1 MKRLICS
8 IIILAMVSANAQT
21 HKKTK
26 APESS
31 MVCTDDCEAKNKKQE
46 LTCKLTTPEL
56 RERKATVIASLKKQ
70 MLGKKELKNGFAYKF
85 NGSDTMVDE
94 LATFVKTERAC
105 CDFFIFNLSIS
116 GDKSE
121 AWLEITGPKGAK
133 DFIKTE
139 LDL

>member
-1 MKRLICS
+1 M
-8 IIILAMVSANAQT
+8 ATFVNAQT
-21 HKKTK
+21 KTK
-26 APESS
+26 STSS
-31 MVCTDDCEAKNKKQE
+31 KSSTVCTDDCEAKNKKGV

-56 RERKATVIASLKKQ
+56 RERKATVIANLKKQ
-70 MLGKKELKNGFAYKF
+70 VLQRKELKNGFAYKF

-94 LATFVKTERAC
+94 LTTFVKTERVC

-139 LDL
+139 LEM

>member
-1 MKRLICS
+1 MATLTNTQTKTQAKTSNSSTVCS
-8 IIILAMVSANAQT
+8 
-21 HKKTK
+21 
-26 APESS
+26 
-31 MVCTDDCEAKNKKQE
+31 DDCEAKNKKGE

-70 MLGKKELKNGFAYKF
+70 MLEKKELKDGFAYKF
-85 NGSDTMVDE
+85 GGSDTMVDE

-116 GDKSE
+116 GNKSE
-121 AWLEITGPKGAK
+121 AWLKITGPKGAK

-139 LDL
+139 LEL

>member
-1 MKRLICS
+1 MATI
-8 IIILAMVSANAQT
+8 ANAQT
-21 HKKTK
+21 KAKTSK
-26 APESS
+26 SS
-31 MVCTDDCEAKNKKQE
+31 VTCTDDCEAKNKKDK

-70 MLGKKELKNGFAYKF
+70 ILETKELKKGFAYKF
-85 NGSDTMVDE
+85 SGSDSMVDE
-94 LATFVKTERAC
+94 LAIFVKTERIC
-105 CDFFIFNLSIS
+105 CDFFVLNLSIS

-139 LDL
+139 LEL